1 MRILICGAGRITREL
16 LRRLGE
22 GWEVSLIDTRREQLD
37 RTAPLFP
44 NIAATYEADASSK
57 VVLNKASVRD
67 MDYVLALTSDD
78 EVNLAVAE
86 LAQAAGVEHVS
97 ALVYDDSTHTRFQEM
112 GVHVIQ
118 GPGLIA
124 QNLSHYLQDP
134 RLHVQPL
141 ISGAGS
147 VYEVDASQHFRAVGK
162 RAAYFNTQTGRLVAL
177 FRKGRLVFPKPKTPV
192 KSGDKLVLVGD
203 PDMFEPVC
211 RMLECG
217 DPHFPL
223 AYGQGMLLAMG
234 DRPPEDR
241 SAYNPLLEEGLYLA
255 RNTKVQRVVIL
266 CPEEECG
273 IEPALKDWPQ
283 EVQVETRPAGR
294 EVETRMRELCAEG
307 NYGLVVMPP
316 PQPSVFKTLFRAPLV
331 DLARILDTP
340 LLITRTTFA
349 YDSILVPFNGTAM
362 SELALEVGVDLS
374 RQLGGA
380 VRVAVVEEP
389 EFLSGEDEAQT
400 VDTLLARIRELS
412 HVHKTEFEVIRR
424 EGNPV
429 REITALSRDHGL
441 MVIGSTTRDTGFFT
455 PNVGDHLARKAECS
469 VLLLAS

>member
-16 LRRLGE
+16 LKRLGE
-22 GWEVSLIDTRREQLD
+22 GWRVSLIDKSQEQLD
-37 RTAPLFP
+37 KTEPLFP
-44 NIAATYEADASSK
+44 NIEATFAEDASSK
-57 VVLNKASVRD
+57 VVLNKASVAD

-78 EVNLAVAE
+78 EVNLTVAE
-86 LAQAAGVEHVS
+86 LAQAAGVSHVS
-97 ALVYDDSTHTRFQEM
+97 ALVYDSRSHVRFQEM
-112 GVHVIQ
+112 GVHIIQ

-141 ISGAGS
+141 ISGPGS

-162 RAAYFNTQTGRLVAL
+162 RAAYFNTQTGRLVGL
-177 FRKGRLVFPKPKTPV
+177 FRKGRLVFPRPKTPI

-223 AYGQGMLLAMG
+223 AYGQGMLLALG
-234 DRPPEDR
+234 DKPPEDHGL
-241 SAYNPLLEEGLYLA
+241 YNPLLAEGLYLA
-255 RNTKVQRVVIL
+255 LNTKVQRVVTL
-266 CPEEECG
+266 CPEEDCG
-273 IEPALKDWPQ
+273 IEKALQEWPQ
-283 EVQVETRPAGR
+283 EVQVETRPAGKR
-294 EVETRMRELCAEG
+294 VEERMRELCREG

-316 PQPSVFKTLFRAPLV
+316 PRPSVFKSLFKAPLV
-331 DLARILDTP
+331 ELALELDTP
-340 LLITRTTFA
+340 MLIARTTFD
-349 YDSILVPFNGTAM
+349 YDTILVPFNGTAM
-362 SELALEVGVDLS
+362 AELALEVAVDLS

-380 VRVAVVEEP
+380 IHVVVVEEP

-400 VDTLLARIRELS
+400 VETLQARIRELS
-412 HVHKTEFEVIRR
+412 HVHKTELKVVLRR
-424 EGNPV
+424 GNPV
-429 REITALSRDHGL
+429 REVTALSADYGL
-441 MVIGSTTRDTGFFT
+441 MVVGSTDRDQGFFS
-455 PNVGDHLARKAECS
+455 PNVGDHLARKAQCS